1 MSDHPHRKLTM
12 ADIRQLSDKD
22 IVKAII
28 AKDAQVTKLF
38 FYEKCYPLFK
48 SVFEKYETD
57 CNDCIEFIN
66 EIYVHIMVKSSK
78 SGLSKL
84 EGFGFNC
91 TLTNWLKIVTE
102 NYCHQVFKKK
112 KRMPIDEKPDG
123 SDSFIQT
130 SDSIGIDLHL
140 LNLSDLEKLL
150 GMMPNERYRQLI
162 RYRYLEGH
170 TNEETADL
178 LGMKMDNY
186 YNKHR
191 LAKKQFR
198 QILKKEKLI

>member
-1 MSDHPHRKLTM
+1 MSDSPHRKLTM
-12 ADIRQLSDKD
+12 ADIRQLSDKA
-22 IVKAII
+22 IVEAII
-28 AKDAQVTKLF
+28 ARDAEITKLF

-57 CNDCIEFIN
+57 CKDCIEFIN
-66 EIYVHIMVKSSK
+66 EIYVHIMVRSSK
-78 SGLSKL
+78 TGLSKL

-102 NYCHQVFKKK
+102 NFCHQIFKKK

-123 SDSFIQT
+123 SDSLDQIT
-130 SDSIGIDLHL
+130 DSIGIDLHL
-140 LNLSDLEKLL
+140 LDLSDLDKLL
-150 GMMPNERYRQLI
+150 GMMPNERYRLLI
-162 RYRYLEGH
+162 RYRYVEGR
-170 TNEETADL
+170 TNEETAGL
-178 LGMKMDNY
+178 LGMNMDNY

>member
-1 MSDHPHRKLTM
+1 MSDSPHRKLTM
-12 ADIRQLSDKD
+12 ADIRQLSDKV
-22 IVKAII
+22 IVEAII
-28 AKDAQVTKLF
+28 ARDAEITKLF

-57 CNDCIEFIN
+57 CKDCIEFIN
-66 EIYVHIMVKSSK
+66 EIYVHIMVRSSK
-78 SGLSKL
+78 TGLSKL

-102 NYCHQVFKKK
+102 NFCHQIFKKK

-123 SDSFIQT
+123 SDSLDQIT
-130 SDSIGIDLHL
+130 DSIGIDLHFL
-140 LNLSDLEKLL
+140 DLSDLDKLL
-150 GMMPNERYRQLI
+150 GMMSNERYRLLI
-162 RYRYLEGH
+162 RYRYVEGR
-170 TNEETADL
+170 TKEETAGL
-178 LGMKMDNY
+178 LGMNMDNY